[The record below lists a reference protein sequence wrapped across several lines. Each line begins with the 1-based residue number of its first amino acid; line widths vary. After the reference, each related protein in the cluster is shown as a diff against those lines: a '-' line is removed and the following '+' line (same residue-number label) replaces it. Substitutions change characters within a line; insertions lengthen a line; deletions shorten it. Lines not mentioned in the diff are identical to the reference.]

1 QPFALCV
8 SYLEPHPPHT
18 GPLNELHD
26 LLSLPTG
33 PAFMEKPAANV
44 PLVIRLMAAIYME
57 SEEYGCDLRS
67 EAGWREVMA
76 RYWGNTTLVDRS
88 VAKILGA
95 LDECGLAEDTVV
107 VFTSDH
113 GEQMGDHGILG
124 KTVMYEESVRVPL
137 LLRAP
142 MLDKQP
148 RHIGGNFSHIDLVPT
163 LLDLLGASVPDTLQ
177 GESRVPVLRGEAD
190 LADNDVFIEWNGA
203 DGHPSASIG
212 EAEINRSMAQPL
224 RTVITAERWKL
235 NLYASGSGELYDLN
249 NDPHERQNLFDRL
262 EQRSRID
269 DLTAR
274 LRRWQEQT
282 GDETSLPAL

>member
-1 QPFALCV
+1 
-8 SYLEPHPPHT
+8 
-18 GPLNELHD
+18 
-26 LLSLPTG
+26 
-33 PAFMEKPAANV
+33 
-44 PLVIRLMAAIYME
+44 
-57 SEEYGCDLRS
+57 
-67 EAGWREVMA
+67 
-76 RYWGNTTLVDRS
+76 
-88 VAKILGA
+88 
-95 LDECGLAEDTVV
+95 
-107 VFTSDH
+107 
-113 GEQMGDHGILG
+113 
-124 KTVMYEESVRVPL
+124 VPL

>member
-1 QPFALCV
+1 
-8 SYLEPHPPHT
+8 
-18 GPLNELHD
+18 
-26 LLSLPTG
+26 
-33 PAFMEKPAANV
+33 
-44 PLVIRLMAAIYME
+44 
-57 SEEYGCDLRS
+57 
-67 EAGWREVMA
+67 
-76 RYWGNTTLVDRS
+76 VDRS